1 MESETVK
8 LSPGEVVSDQHGRV
22 FPEIAADEPEGVSA
36 NLSDPDAFNPDT
48 GLGVKPPDDHRLVQG
63 AGEQLQVFRSGK
75 LGACLHLFLYRDL
88 NYKNLARNDR
98 SWVAQDKKE

>member
-1 MESETVK
+1 MEPNTVK
-8 LSPGEVVSDQHGRV
+8 LLPGEVVSDQHGRV

-48 GLGVKPPDDHRLVQG
+48 RLGVKPPDDHRLVQG

-75 LGACLHLFLYRDL
+75 LGARFHHFYIETLII
-88 NYKNLARNDR
+88 KI
-98 SWVAQDKKE
+98 